1 MAGQL
6 KGITVQIG
14 GDTTKLGKALGD
26 VNSKTKTLQ
35 SELKGVNS
43 LLKLDPGNV
52 TLLKQKQDLL
62 TKSIGHTKEKL
73 DTLKAAMKQIDSG
86 ETKATEEQYRDLQRE
101 IVNTEQKL
109 KGLVNEQKNF
119 GSVGSQKVAAFGEK
133 LKDVGSKVQNVG
145 REFSKL
151 SAVTGAALT
160 GSAKLASD
168 FQDGV
173 AKVGTVA
180 DTSKVSLQK
189 LSKDMLQLSTDTGRS
204 ATEITEATYQAI
216 SASVDTA
223 NAVGFVGT
231 ATNLAKAGFLETSD
245 AVDVLTTIINAYGLE
260 AKDAQSI
267 ADKLIQT
274 QNDGKTTVNELS
286 ASMGK
291 VIPIASAYN
300 VNIDNLSAAYANL
313 TKNGIATKESG
324 TYLKSMLSE
333 LGKNGSKVS
342 KILKEQTGQS
352 FSELMGSGKS
362 LGDVLGILMT
372 SVNNDTTAFANLWG
386 STEAGTGALT
396 LAGKGT
402 KEFNDE
408 LAKMGNSTGNT
419 AKALETLDTPSA
431 RAKKALNALKN
442 TGISLG
448 ETLLNSLGPM
458 LKDLAEKAQQLAKW
472 FGDLDPHTQKL
483 IIGILAVV
491 TAIGPLLM
499 GVGSFLV
506 MIGQIVTLWPSIIT
520 GLGAISGAFGSL
532 FSLLLTNPFVLIIG
546 LIAGIGVALYK
557 LYQNCDGFRNAVDG
571 VFKWISQI
579 PAKIGKF
586 FTEMSEEFGRWGT
599 EMLESGKKIGKAI
612 VDALIFIFVKLPDKF
627 WSAVFGAIGKFAEW
641 GSKMLEAGVNSAKR
655 ILSNVVNIMAR
666 LPGNIWNA
674 IKGAISGI
682 GRWGNEMISTASRK
696 MREVARTIVGAVRDI
711 PSRMF
716 RMGRDVI
723 RGLANGIGDSVGY
736 LYDSICD
743 ALSGLVDKAKEYLGI
758 FSPSRVMAQQVGQY
772 IPAGIGVGISDN
784 IDDAIDPM
792 DALVGD
798 LVGTGQNGLTLD
810 RKLTATFDKSG
821 GLNNMSLSDVIKV
834 IEVGCEKVAQACSKD
849 LYIDKTTLIGETIDE
864 IDAQLGYKY
873 NLRTRG
879 V

>member
-6 KGITVQIG
+6 KGITIQIG
-14 GDTTKLGKALGD
+14 GDTTKLSKALGD
-26 VNSKTKTLQ
+26 VNSKTKSLQ

-62 TKSIGHTKEKL
+62 NKSIANTKEKL
-73 DTLKAAMKQIDSG
+73 STLKSAMKQIDGG
-86 ETKATEEQYRDLQRE
+86 EVKVTEAQYRDLQRE
-101 IVNTEQKL
+101 IINTEQKL
-109 KGLVNEQKNF
+109 KGLTEEQKKF
-119 GSVGSQKVAAFGEK
+119 GSVGSQQVKAFGEN
-133 LKDVGSKVQNVG
+133 LKSAGGKIEGVG
-145 REFSKL
+145 RSVSKL
-151 SAVTGAALT
+151 SAVTGAVLT

-168 FQDGV
+168 FADGMG
-173 AKVGTVA
+173 KVGTIA
-180 DTSKVSLQK
+180 DTSKVSLNK
-189 LSKDMLQLSTDTGRS
+189 LSKDILQLSTDTGRS

-245 AVDVLTTIINAYGLE
+245 AVDVLTTIINSYGLS
-260 AKDAQSI
+260 AKDAGSI

-274 QNDGKTTVNELS
+274 QNDGKTTVNELAS
-286 ASMGK
+286 SMGK
-291 VIPIASAYN
+291 VIPIASAYG
-300 VNIDNLSAAYANL
+300 VNIDNLATAYANL
-313 TKNGIATKESG
+313 TKNGIRTKESG
-324 TYLKSMLSE
+324 TYLKSMLNE
-333 LGKNGSKVS
+333 LGKNGSKVANVLQE
-342 KILKEQTGQS
+342 KTGKS
-352 FSELMGSGKS
+352 FAELMASGMS
-362 LGDVLGILMT
+362 LGDVLKILMD
-372 SVNNDTTAFANLWG
+372 SVGGNTTEFANLWG

-396 LAGKGT
+396 LIGKGVD
-402 KEFNDE
+402 EFNNE
-408 LAKMGNSTGNT
+408 LGKMKGSTGNT
-419 AKALETLDTPSA
+419 AKALEQLDTPSA

-442 TGISLG
+442 TGIELG
-448 ETLLNSLGPM
+448 QTLLESLGPL
-458 LKDLAEKAQQLAKW
+458 LKDLAEKLQGLAKW
-472 FGDLDPHTQKL
+472 FGELSPTTQKI
-483 IIGILAVV
+483 IIGVLAVV
-491 TAIGPLLM
+491 TALGPLLI
-499 GVGSFLV
+499 GVGKMLV
-506 MIGQIVTLWPSIIT
+506 LIGQLVTL
-520 GLGAISGAFGSL
+520 GLEIVAGLSAVGGAFSGL

-546 LIAGIGVALYK
+546 LIVGIGVALYK

-599 EMLESGKKIGKAI
+599 EMLESGKKIGKSI
-612 VDALIFIFVKLPDKF
+612 VDALIFIFVELPDKF
-627 WSAVFGAIGKFAEW
+627 WMAILGAIFKFGQW
-641 GSKMLEAGVNSAKR
+641 STKMLESGVSGSKR
-655 ILSNVVNIMAR
+655 IVSNVISILSR
-666 LPGNIWNA
+666 LPNSIWNA
-674 IKGAISGI
+674 IKGSISGI
-682 GRWGNEMISTASRK
+682 GRWGNEMISAAGRK
-696 MREVARTIVGAVRDI
+696 MREVANTIVGAVKNIPGKMLGIGRDI
-711 PSRMF
+711 IHGIAR
-716 RMGRDVI
+716 
-723 RGLANGIGDSVGY
+723 GIGNAVDY
-736 LYDSICD
+736 LYNTIED
-743 ALSGLVDKAKEYLGI
+743 ALGGLVDKAKEALGI
-758 FSPSRVMAQQVGQY
+758 FSPSRVMANQVGQY

-784 IDDAIDPM
+784 VDDALEPM

-873 NLRTRG
+873 NLRARG

>member
-6 KGITVQIG
+6 KGITIQIG
-14 GDTTKLGKALGD
+14 GDTTKLSKALGD

-43 LLKLDPGNV
+43 LLRLDSGNV

-62 TKSIGHTKEKL
+62 TKSIGQTKEKL
-73 DTLKAAMKQIDSG
+73 DTLKTAMKQIDSG

-109 KGLVNEQKNF
+109 KGLVEEQKNF
-119 GSVGSQKVAAFGEK
+119 GSVGYQKVAAFGEK
-133 LKDVGSKVQNVG
+133 LKGVGSKVQDVG

-151 SAVTGAALT
+151 STVTGAVLT

-180 DTSKVSLQK
+180 DTSKVSLEK

-223 NAVGFVGT
+223 SAVDFVGT
-231 ATNLAKAGFLETSD
+231 ATKLAKAGFLETSD

-260 AKDAQSI
+260 AKDAQDV

-286 ASMGK
+286 SSMGK

-313 TKNGIATKESG
+313 TKNGIATRESG
-324 TYLKSMLSE
+324 TYLKSMLNE
-333 LGKNGSKVS
+333 LGKNGSEVS
-342 KILKEQTGQS
+342 NVLKEKTGKS
-352 FSELMGSGKS
+352 FGELMASGKS
-362 LGDVLGILMT
+362 LGDVLGILME

-396 LAGKGT
+396 LASKGT

-419 AKALETLDTPSA
+419 VKALETLDTPSA
-431 RAKKALNALKN
+431 KAKKAFNALKN

-448 ETLLNSLGPM
+448 ETLLTSLGPL
-458 LKDLAEKAQQLAKW
+458 LKDLAEKLQGLAKW
-472 FGDLDPHTQKL
+472 FGELDPHTQKV
-483 IIGILAVV
+483 IIGILAIV

-499 GVGSFLV
+499 GIGNMLVLVGNL
-506 MIGQIVTLWPSIIT
+506 VTLWPAIMN
-520 GLGAISGAFGSL
+520 GLSAVGGAFGSL
-532 FSLLLTNPFVLIIG
+532 FSLLLTNPFVLIVG
-546 LIAGIGVALYK
+546 LIVGIGVAIYK
-557 LYQNCDGFRNAVDG
+557 LYQNCDGFRNAVDA
-571 VFKWISQI
+571 VFKWISEI

-586 FTEMSEEFGRWGT
+586 FTEMGEKFTKWGAD
-599 EMLESGKKIGKAI
+599 MLESGKKIGKTI
-612 VDALIFIFVKLPDKF
+612 IDALIFIFVELPIKF
-627 WSAVFGAIGKFAEW
+627 WTAIAGSILKFGQW
-641 GSKMLEAGVNSAKR
+641 GSKMLESGMNSAKR
-655 ILSNVVNIMAR
+655 IVSSIIGILSKIPSNV
-666 LPGNIWNA
+666 WNA
-674 IKGAISGI
+674 IKGAISNL
-682 GRWGNEMISTASRK
+682 GRWGSDMINIAGRK
-696 MREVARTIVGAVRDI
+696 MREVANAIVGAVKSIPGKMLSIGRDI
-711 PSRMF
+711 IH
-716 RMGRDVI
+716 GI
-723 RGLANGIGDSVGY
+723 ANGIGNAVDY
-736 LYDSICD
+736 LYGTIED
-743 ALSGLVDKAKEYLGI
+743 ALGGLVDRAKEALGI
-758 FSPSRVMAQQVGQY
+758 FSPSRVMANQVGQY

-784 IDDAIDPM
+784 IDDALDPM

-798 LVGTGQNGLTLD
+798 LVGAGQNGLTLD
-810 RKLTATFDKSG
+810 RKLTATFDNQSPVG
-821 GLNNMSLSDVIKV
+821 SITLSDVIKS
-834 IEVGCEKVAQACSKD
+834 IELACDKVVKACNKD
-849 LYIDKTTLIGETIDE
+849 LYIDKQTLIGETIDE
-864 IDAQLGYKY
+864 IDAQLGHRY

>member
-6 KGITVQIG
+6 KGITIQIG
-14 GDTTKLGKALGD
+14 GDTTKLSKALGD
-26 VNSKTKTLQ
+26 VNSKTKSLQ

-62 TKSIGHTKEKL
+62 NKSIANTKEKL
-73 DTLKAAMKQIDSG
+73 STLKSAMKQIDGG
-86 ETKATEEQYRDLQRE
+86 EVKVTEAQYRDLQRE
-101 IVNTEQKL
+101 IINTEQKL
-109 KGLVNEQKNF
+109 KGLTEEQKKF
-119 GSVGSQKVAAFGEK
+119 GSVGSQHVKAFGEN
-133 LKDVGSKVQNVG
+133 LKSAGGKIEDVGRSV
-145 REFSKL
+145 SKL
-151 SAVTGAALT
+151 SAVTGAVLT

-168 FQDGV
+168 FADGM
-173 AKVGTVA
+173 AKVGTIA
-180 DTSKVSLQK
+180 DTSKVSLNK
-189 LSKDMLQLSTDTGRS
+189 LSKDILQLSTDTGRS

-245 AVDVLTTIINAYGLE
+245 AVDVLTTIINSYGLS
-260 AKDAQSI
+260 AKDAGSI

-274 QNDGKTTVNELS
+274 QNDGKTTVNELAS
-286 ASMGK
+286 SMGK
-291 VIPIASAYN
+291 VIPIASAYG
-300 VNIDNLSAAYANL
+300 VNIDNLATAYANL
-313 TKNGIATKESG
+313 TKNGIRTKESG
-324 TYLKSMLSE
+324 TYLKSMLNE
-333 LGKNGSKVS
+333 LGKNGSKVANVLQE
-342 KILKEQTGQS
+342 KTGKS
-352 FSELMGSGKS
+352 FAELMASGMS
-362 LGDVLGILMT
+362 LGDVLKILMD
-372 SVNNDTTAFANLWG
+372 SVGGNTTEFANLWG

-396 LAGKGT
+396 LIGKGVD
-402 KEFNDE
+402 EFNNE
-408 LAKMGNSTGNT
+408 LSKMKGSTGNT
-419 AKALETLDTPSA
+419 AKALEQLDTPSA

-442 TGISLG
+442 TGIELG
-448 ETLLNSLGPM
+448 QTLLESLGPL
-458 LKDLAEKAQQLAKW
+458 LKDLAEKLQGLAKW
-472 FGDLDPHTQKL
+472 FGELSPTTQKI
-483 IIGILAVV
+483 IIGVLAVV
-491 TAIGPLLM
+491 TALGPLLI
-499 GVGSFLV
+499 GVGKMLV
-506 MIGQIVTLWPSIIT
+506 LIGQLVILGSKIVA
-520 GLGAISGAFGSL
+520 GLSAVGGAFGSL

-557 LYQNCDGFRNAVDG
+557 LYQNCDEFRNAVDG
-571 VFKWISQI
+571 VFEWISQI
-579 PAKIGKF
+579 PSKIGKF
-586 FTEMSEEFGRWGT
+586 FIEMGEEFDRWGT
-599 EMLESGKKIGKAI
+599 EMLESGKKIGKSI

-864 IDAQLGYKY
+864 IDTQLGYKY
-873 NLRTRG
+873 NLKIRG